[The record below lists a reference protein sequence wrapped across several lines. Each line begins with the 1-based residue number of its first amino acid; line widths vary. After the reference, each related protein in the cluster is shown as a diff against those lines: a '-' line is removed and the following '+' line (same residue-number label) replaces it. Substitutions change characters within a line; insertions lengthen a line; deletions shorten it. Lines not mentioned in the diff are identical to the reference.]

1 MGRRRPDPV
10 VVEPTLEAG
19 LHLSLVEK
27 LKERGTGS
35 MSWDPGFGR
44 FCLGA
49 ENEPLLQRAFEEILP
64 LARETFDSDTLLPS
78 YALFAHYET
87 RAAQLFKH
95 RDNNAC
101 TYTIDM
107 CIYQKE
113 PWALWVADRPYVLKP
128 NQSLAYFGNDQWHW
142 REEFPSPETNHV
154 AMAFFHF
161 VEPDHW
167 YYTHGRDYVNVLRE
181 NEQKRVQT
189 GAMK

>member
-10 VVEPTLEAG
+10 IIEETLDIG
-19 LHLSLVEK
+19 MHKSLVDV
-27 LKERGTGS
+27 LKKRGTGS

-44 FCLGA
+44 FCLSA
-49 ENEPLLQRAFEEILP
+49 QAEPLLMKAFESVLP
-64 LARETFDSDTLLPS
+64 LARDTFDSDTLLPS

-87 RAAQLFKH
+87 ERANLFRH

-107 CIYQKE
+107 CVYQNE
-113 PWALWVADRPYVLKP
+113 PWALWVADRPYMLRP

-142 REEFPSPETNHV
+142 REQFPSPATNQV
-154 AMAFFHF
+154 AMVFFHF

-167 YYTHGRDYVNVLRE
+167 YYTHGPSYLDTIRAKEKLDR
-181 NEQKRVQT
+181 QIGK
-189 GAMK
+189 M